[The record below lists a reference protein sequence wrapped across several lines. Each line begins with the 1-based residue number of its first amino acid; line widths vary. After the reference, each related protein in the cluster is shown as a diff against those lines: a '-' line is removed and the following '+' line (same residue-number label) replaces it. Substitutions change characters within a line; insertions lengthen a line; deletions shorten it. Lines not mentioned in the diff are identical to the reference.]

1 MFHRPDW
8 TELIIP
14 AGPEHLC
21 FHHGRLEWLEQ
32 LKTNVSDDTCR
43 MPCRGLSWHIQKRS
57 VDMAVCLCRTYSQGF
72 EPITEGESWWNR
84 NSPTTTAKIQFA
96 LGWRPLEAFAGF
108 LSDFFV
114 GCFFAL
120 SLSSQL
126 CDTFARSAARAPN
139 SWNRIDLLL
148 GCLVTHG
155 RFLAL
160 HRQVETQA
168 GTQAGTS
175 ERQEMLHP
183 ILLLWLWYKKQRPKS
198 N

>member
-1 MFHRPDW
+1 
-8 TELIIP
+8 
-14 AGPEHLC
+14 
-21 FHHGRLEWLEQ
+21 
-32 LKTNVSDDTCR
+32 
-43 MPCRGLSWHIQKRS
+43 
-57 VDMAVCLCRTYSQGF
+57 MAVCLCRTYSQGF
-72 EPITEGESWWNR
+72 EPITEGESWE
-84 NSPTTTAKIQFA
+84 PQFPNYHCQDSV
-96 LGWRPLEAFAGF
+96 RFRLETFGG
-108 LSDFFV
+108 LCWIFV
-114 GCFFAL
+114 GFFRWMFFAL

-183 ILLLWLWYKKQRPKS
+183 ILLLWL
-198 N
+198 

>member
-1 MFHRPDW
+1 MFLTGYWKSRSRSKGYFACHEFHRPDW

-114 GCFFAL
+114 GCF
-120 SLSSQL
+120 SLYL
-126 CDTFARSAARAPN
+126 CLHTFAIP
-139 SWNRIDLLL
+139 LP
-148 GCLVTHG
+148 C
-155 RFLAL
+155 
-160 HRQVETQA
+160 RQLEPPTA
-168 GTQAGTS
+168 GT
-175 ERQEMLHP
+175 E
-183 ILLLWLWYKKQRPKS
+183 
-198 N
+198 

>member
-1 MFHRPDW
+1 VSRVELTYTETLCGYGGLPLQSILIGFRTYHRRWKLVEPQFPNYHCQDSVR
-8 TELIIP
+8 
-14 AGPEHLC
+14 
-21 FHHGRLEWLEQ
+21 FRLE
-32 LKTNVSDDTCR
+32 TFG
-43 MPCRGLSWHIQKRS
+43 GLCWI
-57 VDMAVCLCRTYSQGF
+57 
-72 EPITEGESWWNR
+72 
-84 NSPTTTAKIQFA
+84 
-96 LGWRPLEAFAGF
+96 
-108 LSDFFV
+108 FV
-114 GCFFAL
+114 GFFRWMFFAL
-120 SLSSQL
+120 PLSSHL

-175 ERQEMLHP
+175 ERQEMLYP